1 MGIKSVLKR
10 EGIENAEILDTL
22 TINKIATR
30 ISKRLSQMFF
40 EHDLNE
46 SNLFIELSRLKMYT
60 ADMPN
65 DLSGAKY
72 VCMNQS
78 VYFKRGVKF
87 EQIEEFA
94 THECLHYLQEVK
106 DEKGNLLG
114 LGLYNFADGGIKGMA
129 INEAAV
135 QLMAERAIGNKSDK
149 VKYYELFLD
158 TESPNYYPL
167 ECVLVNQIAYF
178 TGNYSL
184 YHSTLYGDDVFK
196 NAVDTKFGKKA
207 YITIR
212 DALDI
217 LMQKQANLNILTN
230 ELKEINKERQAK
242 KLSKSIEVS
251 KNSIADL
258 FLKIQNYIIE
268 KGFAKEF
275 KDIKNMEDLQ
285 LFKKRLYEFKDL
297 IGYTVEYNFYN
308 DYYIQT
314 MSEFEKKKEYIE
326 QYGEIV
332 DGNIDKPRLDLT
344 VANNK
349 ISIIHRIMMK
359 LGILTKAE
367 KQEMNREN
375 ISENRE

>member
-135 QLMAERAIGNKSDK
+135 QLMAERAIGNKADK

-375 ISENRE
+375 ISEK

>member
-10 EGIENAEILDTL
+10 EGIENEEILDTL

-135 QLMAERAIGNKSDK
+135 QLMAERAMGNKADK

-375 ISENRE
+375 ISEK

>member
-375 ISENRE
+375 ISEK